1 MNFKFLLYLL
11 PIFFLI
17 TACGGDNGTSISFD
31 YSDAPAFP
39 DTANA
44 VSKVFSDTGLIY
56 YVITEGDSSS
66 FELTIRDDMFVYYTT
81 RNLDGDIVS
90 SSFVNG
96 STSPRRVNNVGLQTT
111 IGFGGQ
117 GLIEGILGMK
127 EGERRLLIIP
137 DEINTTDQTI
147 TIDFELVSIAY

>member
-17 TACGGDNGTSISFD
+17 SACGGDNSTSVTFD

-39 DTANA
+39 DTSNA
-44 VSKVFSDTGLIY
+44 VSKVISNTGLIY

-66 FELTIRDDMFVYYTT
+66 FELTIRDDMFVYFTT

-111 IGFGGQ
+111 ISFGGQ
-117 GLIEGILGMK
+117 GLIEGILGMQ
-127 EGERRLLIIP
+127 EGERRLLVIP
-137 DEINTTDQTI
+137 NEINTTDQTI
-147 TIDFELVSIAY
+147 TIDFELVAIAY